1 MAEHGIIA
9 EDAFRA
15 HLLELKTWLHYPEE
29 WSPGSVGLLDG
40 IKTYYADHADYSK
53 DARYG

>member
-15 HLLELKTWLHYPEE
+15 HLLELKAWSHYPEE

-40 IKTYYADHADYSK
+40 LKTYYADHADSK